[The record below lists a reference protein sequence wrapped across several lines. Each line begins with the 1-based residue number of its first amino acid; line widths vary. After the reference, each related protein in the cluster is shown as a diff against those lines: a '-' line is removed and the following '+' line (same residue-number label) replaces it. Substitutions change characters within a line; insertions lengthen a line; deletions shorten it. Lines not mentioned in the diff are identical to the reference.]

1 MQVEIQA
8 QVIAQ
13 FTEYFDELSFRD
25 ISLQYRQQSIQR
37 LNAFRSFLDDQPPS
51 AYVAKKFLAYLRDQ
65 GFNPATIQ
73 AYYQAVKPF
82 MEFINVP
89 FKVKIRRPRPLPKYH
104 SLAQLNSML
113 DVIAARSDRW
123 AKVKQRDTL
132 IILMFAYT
140 GMREAELF
148 NLRPCDIVN
157 NFIYVRHGKGD
168 KDRAIPLSQHLIKPL
183 AQYIKT
189 ENRCFADRL
198 FPVKRRELYNIV
210 KKYAL
215 AAGIQDL
222 SPHTLRHFFATTLV
236 EKGAWLRVVQ
246 ELLGHA
252 SIATTAIYL
261 DVVPKHLQG
270 AISLLDESVSKS
282 VSVTNKHKYHS
293 RKSRSLSL
301 SLSLSSKDT
310 ISSVHKTSRPTIYS
324 NKREEAS
331 PCGSDFRKGKP
342 SMQLLTSAPL
352 RASPNTGQGEGLSFV
367 SARDAP
373 IASQAGLPVGDTRR
387 IFSST
392 VNPSIGSSES
402 KQ

>member
-1 MQVEIQA
+1 
-8 QVIAQ
+8 
-13 FTEYFDELSFRD
+13 
-25 ISLQYRQQSIQR
+25 
-37 LNAFRSFLDDQPPS
+37 
-51 AYVAKKFLAYLRDQ
+51 
-65 GFNPATIQ
+65 
-73 AYYQAVKPF
+73 
-82 MEFINVP
+82 
-89 FKVKIRRPRPLPKYH
+89 
-104 SLAQLNSML
+104 ML